1 MNRSET
7 FMSQLRYEERI
18 LKKQVC
24 NLIVAKLPI
33 VEENL
38 LNKILA
44 IVKMVLLDRT
54 QIWRIFRYDWKQHW
68 RQRTRYY
75 FIYIFKL
82 RLFDV

>member
-54 QIWRIFRYDWKQHW
+54 QI
-68 RQRTRYY
+68 
-75 FIYIFKL
+75 
-82 RLFDV
+82 